1 MVGGIIAAA
10 TSAVGNQIKGIE
22 AKDAEDRAYTK
33 TKELMRD
40 QYNYNNKMAE
50 ENERRAREMWNYT
63 NFENQKKHLL
73 EAGLSP
79 GLFYGGAG
87 GGGATVSGSQ
97 GEGVGLGHETG
108 VGFGIQEK
116 ALGLQLAS
124 TASQIALNESQAKKN
139 NAEANKIAGADTALS
154 EADAK
159 YKNRIT
165 ELQDEVEANL
175 KAKTLESGAQ
185 FHMIQSKERQ
195 VWAETRKA
203 IADAE
208 VSEGTKDELIK
219 SAALANWKTI
229 VEGLEKKTKIRLHE
243 QLISKLKN
251 DMAVAWANVALGEK
265 SVSSQADEIANRF
278 LVDMRDLDRKDKE
291 LLKDWIYEG
300 VHAGKEISGEVLNWI
315 TRGVGKNVQE
325 VAGKIEEWFNS
336 EGEVTMT
343 KTTQMDKKTMK

>member
-22 AKDAEDRAYTK
+22 ARNAEDRAYTK
-33 TKELMRD
+33 QRELMRD

-63 NFENQKKHLL
+63 NFENQKQHLL
-73 EAGLSP
+73 DAGLSP

-87 GGGATVSGSQ
+87 GVGATVSGSQ

-139 NAEANKIAGADTALS
+139 NAEADKIAGVDTALS
-154 EADAK
+154 KAEAK

-165 ELQDEVEANL
+165 ELQDEMEKNL
-175 KAKTLESGAQ
+175 KAGTLESGAR
-185 FHMIQSKERQ
+185 FHMIQSKERM

-203 IADAE
+203 LVDAE
-208 VSEGTKDELIK
+208 VAEESKEELVR
-219 SAALANWKTI
+219 SAGLANWKTTEEALLMASKGKLNDQMI
-229 VEGLEKKTKIRLHE
+229 A
-243 QLISKLKN
+243 KLKN
-251 DMAVAWANVALGEK
+251 DIAVAWANVALGEK
-265 SVSSQADEIANRF
+265 SVSNQADAIANKL

-300 VHAGKEISGEVLNWI
+300 VHAGKEISGEVLNWM